1 MLRSSLCYYADA
13 YILLKGTTTITRA
26 GDNPATRRANQR
38 NKGVIFKNCA
48 PFIKCVSKIN
58 DTETDNTQDIDIVMP
73 LYNFIK

>member
-1 MLRSSLCYYADA
+1 MLRSSLCDYADP

-26 GDNPATRRANQR
+26 GDNAAARRANQR
-38 NKGVIFKNCA
+38 NKGVLFKNCA
-48 PFIKCVSKIN
+48 PFIKCISKIN

>member
-26 GDNPATRRANQR
+26 GDNAAARQANQR
-38 NKGVIFKNCA
+38 NKGVIFKNWA
-48 PFIKCVSKIN
+48 PFIKCISKTN
-58 DTETDNTQDIDIVMP
+58 HTETDNTQDIDIVMP